1 MNATNDELK
10 KAFRVLAKKYH
21 PDRNNGDE
29 ESLRKF
35 QEANEAYET
44 LSNESLRKKY
54 DEKLN
59 GFKESNNER
68 TTTNNSDS
76 NRSKNENKRNQYNSE
91 SMENLNKYF
100 ESYFGFNANTSEI
113 NKDKLKKKKDPID
126 TSRMFENF
134 FNIKRK

>member
-68 TTTNNSDS
+68 TTTNNSNS